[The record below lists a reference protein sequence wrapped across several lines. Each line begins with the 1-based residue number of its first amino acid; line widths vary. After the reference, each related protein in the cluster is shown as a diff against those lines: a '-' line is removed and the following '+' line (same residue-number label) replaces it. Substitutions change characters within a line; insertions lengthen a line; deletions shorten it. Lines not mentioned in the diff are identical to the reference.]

1 MTPSATPSVPA
12 LAEARTLGDVMRWNA
27 EQRPDKTAFATL
39 DGRTL
44 GFGAFDRR
52 VNQGNHVMQALGL
65 RPGARVAVLARNRVE
80 MVEAFGLTK
89 SGLVVVPLNW
99 RLAPAELLKILQHCA
114 PDALIVDEHGQK
126 LVEPLR
132 GQLPGG
138 LHLLSFDAAPSGWRV
153 LADLMSSAPA
163 HEDPSWQAV
172 TQEIACIVYTS
183 GTTGASKGAALTH
196 DGLLDNARTA
206 ATEMLD
212 LDATDQVMAVMPL
225 FHVGGM
231 WYHLFPCFAAGCST
245 LLLSEFDA
253 GVVLRELQDRRITNV
268 HLVPTMIAALLD
280 HPDAAHADLGAVRM
294 LFYAASSMPPELLRR
309 AMQRFPA
316 CGFAQ
321 GYGATETGVLTVLG
335 PEDHRRAREAANESL
350 LASCGRPF
358 SQREMRVVDD
368 AGQPL
373 PIGAVGEIQ
382 VRSPG
387 RMRGYWQDAQATD
400 RVLYDGWLR
409 TGDLG
414 RRDDDGYYYIV
425 DRRNDMIVT
434 GGENVYPSEVEA
446 ALCADQDVHEA
457 SVFGLPDPHWVEKVA
472 AAIVL
477 RPGAAADPQALLQRL
492 RTRLAPYKCPKTI
505 FLTDALPKNP
515 VGKVL
520 RKALRE
526 RYEGEP
532 R

>member
-27 EQRPDKTAFATL
+27 AQRPDKTAFSTL

-44 GFGAFDRR
+44 SFGAFDRR
-52 VNQGNHVMQALGL
+52 VNQCNHVMQALGL
-65 RPGARVAVLARNRVE
+65 RPGARVAVLSRNRVE
-80 MVEAFGLTK
+80 VVEAFGLTK

-132 GQLPGG
+132 EQLPGG
-138 LHLLSFDAAPSGWRV
+138 LHLLSLDAAPSGWRV
-153 LADLMSSAPA
+153 LADIMPSAPA
-163 HEDPSWQAV
+163 HEDPSWKAA

-183 GTTGASKGAALTH
+183 GTTGAPKGAALLH

-206 ATEMLD
+206 ATEMLG
-212 LDATDQVMAVMPL
+212 LGPTDQVMAVMPL

-231 WYHLFPCFAAGCST
+231 WYHLFPCFAAGCSI

-253 GVVLRELQDRRITNV
+253 GLVLRELQDRRITNV

-280 HPDAAHADLGAVRM
+280 HPDAARADLAAVRM
-294 LFYAASSMPPELLRR
+294 LFYAASSMPPQLLRR

-335 PEDHRRAREAANESL
+335 PEDHRRAREVANEYL

-368 AGQPL
+368 VGQPL

-387 RMRGYWQDAQATD
+387 RMRGYWQDTQATD
-400 RVLYDGWLR
+400 RVLHDGWLR

-414 RRDDDGYYYIV
+414 LCDDDGYYYIV

-434 GGENVYPSEVEA
+434 GGENVYPNEVEA
-446 ALCADQDVHEA
+446 AICADQDVQEV

-477 RPGAAADPQALLQRL
+477 RPGAVADPQALLQRL

-532 R
+532 Q